1 MNNPI
6 QTVFLCTGITV
17 SIEAN
22 KLLSGGL
29 LAFLFYKK
37 QGGGRLENQKVILD
51 EKAMDRAIARIS
63 YEIIERNKG
72 VQNLCLIGIYTR
84 GIHLAAR
91 IARKIQE
98 VEGQKIPVGWL
109 DITTSRD
116 DRGDLTGYQ
125 DKTQIPFEI
134 QEKRVVLVD
143 DVIFTGRSVRSA
155 IDALMK
161 RGRPTSIQLAVLVD
175 RGHREL
181 PIRADFIG
189 KNLPT
194 SKQEQ
199 VQVQVTE
206 LDGINQVTI
215 WAENEKGPKC

>member
-1 MNNPI
+1 M
-6 QTVFLCTGITV
+6 
-17 SIEAN
+17 
-22 KLLSGGL
+22 
-29 LAFLFYKK
+29 
-37 QGGGRLENQKVILD
+37 ENRKVILD

-72 VQNLCLIGIYTR
+72 IEGLCLVGIYTR
-84 GIHLAAR
+84 GVHLAAR
-91 IARKIQE
+91 IAAKIQE

-116 DRGDLTGYQ
+116 DRKDLTGYR
-125 DKTQIPFEI
+125 DKTQIPFPV
-134 QEKRVVLVD
+134 QDKRVVLVD
-143 DVIFTGRSVRSA
+143 DVIFTGRSARSA

-161 RGRPTSIQLAVLVD
+161 RGRPRAIQLAVLVD

-199 VQVQVTE
+199 VQVMVRE
-206 LDGINQVTI
+206 SDGINQVVLWDTGS
-215 WAENEKGPKC
+215 AGDSAPEKG